1 MKRIGFFLIAVM
13 VVALAVSC
21 STTKVEDVA
30 PFVREVD
37 LKPYVS
43 KDYDADQV
51 YKMVEKFVKE
61 YEGDRGLSIEKDP
74 ENHTI
79 KISGFEIS
87 ALVGPLAQDGTVVV
101 DQTYKAEA
109 NKATITFTF
118 VDAYTVIYLGP
129 IEKKSSQGVTDLILN
144 EINREVD
151 YIADSF
157 AATISTY
164 AYYVDNGY
172 LE

>member
-1 MKRIGFFLIAVM
+1 MKKTSLVLIAVM
-13 VVALAVSC
+13 MVALVVSC

-37 LKPYVS
+37 LTPYVS

-61 YEGDRGLSIEKDP
+61 YEGEDLVVAKDP

-79 KISGFEIS
+79 KISGFEIA

-118 VDAYTVIYLGP
+118 VDAYTTIYLGP
-129 IEKKSSQGVTDLILN
+129 IQKKSSQGVTDMILDQ
-144 EINREVD
+144 INREVD